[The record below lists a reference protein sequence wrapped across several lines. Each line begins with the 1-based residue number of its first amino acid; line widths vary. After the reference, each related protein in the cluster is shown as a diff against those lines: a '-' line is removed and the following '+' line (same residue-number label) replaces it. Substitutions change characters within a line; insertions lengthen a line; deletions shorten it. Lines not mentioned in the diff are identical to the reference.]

1 MQDRNGHMQIEIVGF
16 LEGKTP
22 DHRGRTLSMVL
33 KQTDHQ
39 AETTHDYIQW
49 LFPLDEPSRSVMGA
63 PVINE
68 LDIKDIRQSE
78 LAQQKLVKSASW
90 FLGFLERND
99 HWITKY
105 DHNHLRIT
113 RVIKSLRLLTSDEA
127 ADKFRDKVAKLAGNN
142 LRLVDQKARDFWAS
156 A

>member
-1 MQDRNGHMQIEIVGF
+1 MTEIVSF

-22 DHRGRTLSMVL
+22 DYRGRTFAMLLQQS
-33 KQTDHQ
+33 DHQ

-49 LFPLDEPSRSVMGA
+49 MFPLDEPSRSVNGV
-63 PVINE
+63 PVLNE
-68 LDIKDIRQSE
+68 LDIEEIRQSS
-78 LAQQKLVKSASW
+78 LAQANLAKSTSW

-105 DHNHLRIT
+105 NHNHLRIT
-113 RVIKSLRLLTSDEA
+113 RVIRSLRLLASDEA
-127 ADKFRDKVAKLAGNN
+127 ADEFRDKVLALAGDN
-142 LRLVDQKARDFWAS
+142 LNLVDQKARGFWRS

>member
-1 MQDRNGHMQIEIVGF
+1 MEIVGF

-22 DHRGRTLSMVL
+22 DHCGRTHYMVL

-63 PVINE
+63 PLINE
-68 LDIKDIRQSE
+68 LDIEGIRRSE
-78 LAQQKLVKSASW
+78 LAQQNLVNSASW

-127 ADKFRDKVAKLAGNN
+127 ADEFKDKVTKLAGDN
-142 LRLVDQKARDFWAS
+142 LSLVDQEARNFWAS

>member
-1 MQDRNGHMQIEIVGF
+1 MEIVGF

-22 DHRGRTLSMVL
+22 DHRGRILAMIL
-33 KQTDHQ
+33 QQTDHQ

-63 PVINE
+63 PVLNE
-68 LDIKDIRQSE
+68 LDIEDIRQSE
-78 LAQQKLVKSASW
+78 LAQQNLVKSASW

-113 RVIKSLRLLTSDEA
+113 RVIKSLRLLASNEA
-127 ADKFRDKVAKLAGNN
+127 ADEFRDKMLRLAGDKLN
-142 LRLVDQKARDFWAS
+142 LIDQKARGFWTNA
-156 A
+156 

>member
-1 MQDRNGHMQIEIVGF
+1 MIVGF

-22 DHRGRTLSMVL
+22 DHRGRMLAVIMQ
-33 KQTDHQ
+33 QTDHQ

-63 PVINE
+63 PVLNE
-68 LDIKDIRQSE
+68 LDIEDIRQSE
-78 LAQQKLVKSASW
+78 LAQLNLVKSARW

-113 RVIKSLRLLTSDEA
+113 RVIKSLRLLASDEA
-127 ADKFRDKVAKLAGNN
+127 ADEFRDKVLALAGDN
-142 LRLVDQKARDFWAS
+142 LNLVDQKAKGFWAN

>member
-1 MQDRNGHMQIEIVGF
+1 MEIVGF

-22 DHRGRTLSMVL
+22 DHRGRILAIML
-33 KQTDHQ
+33 QQTDHQ

-49 LFPLDEPSRSVMGA
+49 LFPLDEPSRSVMGV
-63 PVINE
+63 PVLNE
-68 LDIKDIRQSE
+68 LDIEDIRHSE
-78 LAQQKLVKSASW
+78 LAQQNLVKSASW

-99 HWITKY
+99 HWVTNY

-113 RVIKSLRLLTSDEA
+113 RAIKSLRLLTSDLV
-127 ADKFRDKVAKLAGNN
+127 ADAFRSKVIELAGDN
-142 LRLVDQKARDFWAS
+142 LSLVDQKARDFWAS